1 MAETVKK
8 AKTTAAKPRKTT
20 SKKAPVTTPSA
31 DPVVENH
38 HAETQERTAAARTNG
53 HERQVSQ
60 EEVARLA
67 HRYWQERG
75 HKHGNHMEDW
85 FRAERELRGNAS

>member
-8 AKTTAAKPRKTT
+8 AKTAAKPRKTT
-20 SKKAPVTTPSA
+20 SKKAAAAAFSA

-38 HAETQERTAAARTNG
+38 HANAQEHTAAGHTNG
-53 HERQVSQ
+53 HNRQVSD

-75 HKHGNHMEDW
+75 HKHGHHMEDW
-85 FRAERELRGNAS
+85 FRAERELRGRAS